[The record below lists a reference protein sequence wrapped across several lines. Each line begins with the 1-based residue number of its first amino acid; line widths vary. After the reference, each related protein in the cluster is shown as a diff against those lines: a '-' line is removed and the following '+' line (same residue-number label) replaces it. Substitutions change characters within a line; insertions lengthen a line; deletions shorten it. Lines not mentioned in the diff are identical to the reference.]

1 MTITP
6 TIHMNGTSAK
16 MLLNDYENAYYA
28 VDAAIESLA
37 KVEFNAR
44 DYQFRNLHDLKIQI
58 QDILLLALFTRLLP
72 SSVYRVISVTEQ
84 SAK

>member
-28 VDAAIESLA
+28 VDAAIESLL
-37 KVEFNAR
+37 KIEFNAR
-44 DYQFRNLHDLKIQI
+44 DYYPIDGAWDEAVKQREQQFRNLYDLKIQI
-58 QDILLLALFTRLLP
+58 QDIL
-72 SSVYRVISVTEQ
+72 ISVTEQ

>member
-16 MLLNDYENAYYA
+16 MLLNDYENVYYA

-44 DYQFRNLHDLKIQI
+44 DYYPVDGAWDKAQKQREQQFRNLHDLKVQI
-58 QDILLLALFTRLLP
+58 QDIL
-72 SSVYRVISVTEQ
+72 ISVSEQ
-84 SAK
+84 STK